1 MVATQASSSARLSRA
16 GTRTTVRS
24 PSRYAET
31 VRCRRALRTT
41 WTRLS
46 RGCGGVTSTTLEA
59 TSDESLQATT
69 RTGTTILRPQAGDNV
84 CPGEPGRA
92 ASCPRTVHRHRRR
105 GSTPTPRGT
114 PTAYTSLSTGQT
126 VEPLTT
132 RSDARSVFDIGA
144 PGRSGAVRKGKA
156 SGPHRGRGLCIGR
169 TRLPAMIARHGA
181 TGPTS
186 LERGRSVPGEVRSAP
201 FAGRPQPLLQI
212 RRGQRDGLG
221 EGLPLQR
228 RLNRGRAARGQRD
241 LGQPHRLRSLGRDRS
256 RDTEDFG
263 HQG

>member
-105 GSTPTPRGT
+105 GSTPTPRST

-132 RSDARSVFDIGA
+132 RGDARSDFDIGA
-144 PGRSGAVRKGKA
+144 PGRSGVVRKGKA

-169 TRLPAMIARHGA
+169 TRLPAMI
-181 TGPTS
+181 
-186 LERGRSVPGEVRSAP
+186 GRTRLPAMAPPDQLRSNAV
-201 FAGRPQPLLQI
+201 
-212 RRGQRDGLG
+212 GQSPVKFG
-221 EGLPLQR
+221 R
-228 RLNRGRAARGQRD
+228 RLSLAE
-241 LGQPHRLRSLGRDRS
+241 LHR
-256 RDTEDFG
+256 
-263 HQG
+263 